1 MLLRSDDINCDN
13 KNLRKFL
20 EITKD
25 VPVLLATEPYWLTKS
40 ENESVVELVKQ
51 YKNTTIVQ
59 HGYDHTNKAK
69 DGEKKSEFPSSRV
82 AEDYI
87 PDIIEG
93 KKILEELFEDQFY
106 PVFIPPWNRFGHNY
120 QILSELGFIGYENS
134 EGFLD
139 MQPKKGFIDEKYFW
153 RKVQTDKE
161 LNGLIFHHSWLNDK
175 QFKFIEEL
183 IESGVIQWKSIRE
196 SS

>member
-20 EITKD
+20 KITKD
-25 VPVLLATEPYWLTKS
+25 VPVLLAAEPRWLTKPETKS
-40 ENESVVELVKQ
+40 AVELVKQ
-51 YKNTTIVQ
+51 YKNATIVQ
-59 HGYDHTNKAK
+59 HGYDHTNRAK
-69 DGEKKSEFPSSRV
+69 DGEKKSEFPSSRG

-93 KKILEELFEDQFY
+93 KKILEELFGDQFY
-106 PVFIPPWNRFGHNY
+106 PVFVPPWNRFGHNY
-120 QILSELGFIGYENS
+120 HILSELGFIGYENS
-134 EGFLD
+134 KGFLD
-139 MQPKKGFIDEKYFW
+139 MQPERGFIDKKYFW
-153 RKVQTDKE
+153 NKLQTNRKR
-161 LNGLIFHHSWLNDK
+161 GLMFHHSWLNDDG
-175 QFKFIEEL
+175 FKFIEEL